1 MAWIGRRWGAR
12 VSAVAEPRA
21 RLRTPP
27 KITSGFACVGQ
38 GGARSVE
45 PLVAYGP
52 APPPVSAA
60 GSAAASNASTASA
73 FGGAT
78 ACDGLALGDGT
89 VNGYDVATFL
99 LAHFRTPPYDGLGA
113 ELAAVPT
120 VAPRTRMA
128 EGCTTT
134 AAGGGGA
141 AAWMAAVGGASAG
154 NASVSRE
161 DWVLR
166 LASDYCAAGVAEE
179 EEAAAMRRRARRRAA
194 ARPSGRSFLSSLG
207 AWAQRSGRLRR
218 LDAST
223 YAADLAAALQHCQT
237 TACLQARSQ
246 SHLHLP

>member
-1 MAWIGRRWGAR
+1 M
-12 VSAVAEPRA
+12 
-21 RLRTPP
+21 
-27 KITSGFACVGQ
+27 GQ

-52 APPPVSAA
+52 APPPVSTA

-141 AAWMAAVGGASAG
+141 AGAWMAAVGGASAG